1 MDKIKKTCKYCG
13 LEFEGYK
20 NGPNE
25 CDKCISLVQLNEFV
39 AKYDNNH
46 VEKVLKNKI
55 HNKNLIKE
63 NYDHG
68 NGVTFYTLAKHSST
82 YRIVK
87 RTKRVQIV
95 IDKISFIREYL
106 YFNLQP
112 VFEILDSIYINRDQ
126 FWADSGNLVR
136 YVHNC
141 CFQEAVLKLCEL
153 LMDGSCKYS
162 VKKICNTLLA
172 DSKYVFKEQEIYEQ
186 LEFEESKDVMEERF
200 EPFDISEFVELINNA
215 LDANK
220 ALLEAMKDYR
230 DNQFAHIGNLKKENS
245 SKQMSYVNVKR
256 MFSLAKIIYDAF
268 LFVVAPDKYASII
281 FDSNICF
288 IHLNELS
295 KVYKQYQ
302 EEERKRVEEEIARF
316 LQNK

>member
-13 LEFEGYK
+13 LEFDGYK

-25 CDKCISLVQLNEFV
+25 CDKCISLVKLNEFV
-39 AKYDNNH
+39 VKYDNNH

-55 HNKNLIKE
+55 HNKNMIRD
-63 NYDHG
+63 NYDYG

-95 IDKISFIREYL
+95 IDKISFIRDYL

-141 CFQEAVLKLCEL
+141 CFQEAVLKLREL

-172 DSKYVFKEQEIYEQ
+172 DSKYVFKEQEIYER

-200 EPFDISEFVELINNA
+200 EPFDISEFVELINNV

-230 DNQFAHIGNLKKENS
+230 DNQFAHIGNLKNENS

-295 KVYKQYQ
+295 KVYKQYK